1 MTTFN
6 TGNPIGSTDSR
17 DRLDNS
23 ENADVLENSTTIRY
37 HADRLGTVRK
47 TRYGM
52 QKEHDDQISAHES
65 EHDAQIS
72 AHESEFDI
80 KMAGMA
86 FSRVGTF
93 ASGYSLTDSRQ
104 TLLYATDGHDY
115 GWAGAFPKV
124 VAAGATPATSGGIGA
139 GAWVDRT
146 DVTLRSEIKASSGTS
161 FSIDISVK
169 DAARQAV
176 EGATGGKVTIM
187 YDAQGNPNYMVRIP
201 KFNIQD
207 VDATLGTGVHPAFI
221 INGVEKSEIWIGQHI
236 GSLVNGVLC
245 SLPGKDQSAGFNFDS
260 AVSYCRNKGSG
271 WHTMTTMEWNAVAL
285 WCKKNGFIPRG
296 NSNYGRSSD
305 ATYET
310 GTRYDGIAPGTAS
323 GTARTITG
331 SGPASWRHNNDFAGI
346 SDLVGN
352 VWEWAPGFR
361 LVAGELQVIANNDAA
376 MSTIDLTS
384 TSASWKAIDGATGL
398 LVAPGSANTVK
409 IAASGTANYT
419 LVLAS
424 GGQLQAMANPG
435 AVPVSA
441 AALITLK
448 LYGAYPVGPD
458 LGGDGFLYNVADER
472 VAVRGGHW
480 GSGAL
485 AGLFAVD
492 ASNLRLYTSSYIRA
506 RPAFSN

>member
-1 MTTFN
+1 MSYN
-6 TGNPIGSTDSR
+6 TMNPIGSTDSR
-17 DRLDNS
+17 DRADNS
-23 ENADVLENSTTIRY
+23 ENLDIFENSITKTT
-37 HADRLGTVRK
+37 HTDRLGN
-47 TRYGM
+47 TRTTRFGM
-52 QKEHDDQISAHES
+52 EEAHRSQIAAHES
-65 EHDAQIS
+65 EHDAQI
-72 AHESEFDI
+72 AEHESEFKI

-93 ASGYSLTDSRQ
+93 AAGYSLTDSRQ
-104 TLLYATDGHDY
+104 TLLYAADGHDY
-115 GWAGAFPKV
+115 GWAGTFPKV
-124 VAAGATPATSGGIGA
+124 VAAGATPASSGGIGA

-146 DVTLRSEIKASSGTS
+146 DVTLRSEIKASNSSS

-187 YDAQGNPNYMVRIP
+187 YDAKGNPNYMVRIP

-221 INGVEKSEIWIGQHI
+221 VNGVEKSEIWIGQHV

-245 SLPGKDQSAGFNFDS
+245 SLPGKDPANTFNFDS
-260 AVSYCRNKGSG
+260 ALNYCRNKGTG
-271 WHTMTTMEWNAVAL
+271 WHTMTTMEWNAIAL

-296 NSNYGRSSD
+296 NTNYGRSSD

-310 GTRYDGIAPGTAS
+310 GTRYDGVAPGTAS

-331 SGPASWRHNNDFAGI
+331 SGPSSWRHNNDFAGI

-376 MSTIDLTS
+376 MSTIDLTA

-419 LVLAS
+419 LVLAN
-424 GGQLQAMANPG
+424 GGQLQAMTNPG

-448 LYGAYPVGPD
+448 LYGAYPVATD
-458 LGGDGFLYNVADER
+458 LSGDGFWHNVADER
-472 VAVRGGHW
+472 VAVRGGNW
-480 GSGAL
+480 GAGAL
-485 AGLFAVD
+485 AGLFAVGVGD
-492 ASNLRLYTSSYIRA
+492 LRLGASAGFGA
-506 RPAFSN
+506 RPAFIA